1 MESKSRTPSPPGKS
15 RNTYIRPHSA
25 KPKKPVLVKEG
36 NEVPVRP
43 MPKLRRPWTAHVSFL
58 GNDTFLCSTE
68 ISVLAGVLRDI
79 FFEFCLATFCD
90 VDADFT

>member
-1 MESKSRTPSPPGKS
+1 MHTTENSLGDD
-15 RNTYIRPHSA
+15 
-25 KPKKPVLVKEG
+25 L
-36 NEVPVRP
+36 
-43 MPKLRRPWTAHVSFL
+43 SFL

-90 VDADFT
+90 VDADFVGILG

>member
-1 MESKSRTPSPPGKS
+1 MLNNFMFYSIGLIMEALLGTPSPVGLSRTPSPLSRSPSPAHRGYKMESKS
-15 RNTYIRPHSA
+15 P
-25 KPKKPVLVKEG
+25 
-36 NEVPVRP
+36 
-43 MPKLRRPWTAHVSFL
+43 
-58 GNDTFLCSTE
+58 TE